1 MNLIKTYTDK
11 MRRRFREYTR
21 EIWQLSKL
29 HKLQWTQLLL
39 ISIKMQLAVVLVPR
53 PGTASEM
60 AHVVHRGGKKSR
72 RSRVL

>member
-1 MNLIKTYTDK
+1 

-29 HKLQWTQLLL
+29 HKLHWTQLLL
-39 ISIKMQLAVVLVPR
+39 MSIKMQLAVVVVPR

-60 AHVVHRGGKKSR
+60 AHVVNGRKEKSQVTCSLGR
-72 RSRVL
+72 INAGYVY